1 VGPFLTGEERI
12 PRLVETRGLEPDGK
26 GAELPLAEFDA
37 IETFSS
43 VQKTFAPTKSGEPKE
58 ISVTEEGEISTS
70 GADYKAELLSIVKAL
85 PPAGFERLCQRLLR
99 ESGFQQVVV
108 TGRTAEQ
115 YGTRRQGHHHDHRNL
130 H

>member
-1 VGPFLTGEERI
+1 MGRFLSGEERI
-12 PRLVETRGLEPDGK
+12 PRLVETRVWSLTAK
-26 GAELPLAEFDA
+26 GVELPLAEFDA

-58 ISVTEEGEISTS
+58 IGVTEEGEISTS

>member
-1 VGPFLTGEERI
+1 MGPFVTGEERI

-85 PPAGFERLCQRLLR
+85 PPGFERLCQRLLR